1 MVTWNTIRNRI
12 PGMRSGGAANIAT
25 NVNTNIGH
33 GGPLGPRPGNDPPNR
48 FRSFVNTVIRRRQQN
63 PVQQAPQQNAPQITM
78 ALTITPANVPLPD
91 FDFDINHEVNR
102 RMAAAQKTSIFD
114 GLPKV
119 EDLEKKTRKLEGT
132 RQTIKVP
139 VYRPDTF
146 KSAEAV
152 SSKAALPGKPLGHL
166 PQRSYNQV
174 MQILGQPDSASP
186 LGIPTLITNLD
197 KEIDE
202 LETYKAQV
210 KQALDDN
217 KQPGNAIGKN
227 DVKYA
232 RHVVA
237 MYNADNPK
245 LHAEVFNSPPDLI
258 QYIKENIDD
267 FSRLR
272 ALFRMGSTSGI
283 LHHAAADIRVKDGK
297 ATIVCADPANFTEQ
311 NIFRSVMAMDDA
323 LEDLPPE
330 KRECGYVGVGAQNS
344 PNDCVIFG
352 ESFLKKMDDEEE
364 FFDKMHDKLY
374 NGQPLNS
381 DAHIK
386 PRKADKEEAM
396 DIAEE
401 MFKDGL
407 KNISQIS
414 PDARHFFPLSFYK
427 HSHSPKDVGEL
438 LGRQP
443 EKSETKVNKAHP
455 DRPAQTLPER
465 VDAHIP
471 EDGRKHG
478 DGTFK
483 YSISIEEKRLD
494 EIDKTIEFFR
504 GLKKTLV
511 SAE

>member
-1 MVTWNTIRNRI
+1 
-12 PGMRSGGAANIAT
+12 
-25 NVNTNIGH
+25 
-33 GGPLGPRPGNDPPNR
+33 
-48 FRSFVNTVIRRRQQN
+48 
-63 PVQQAPQQNAPQITM
+63 
-78 ALTITPANVPLPD
+78 
-91 FDFDINHEVNR
+91 
-102 RMAAAQKTSIFD
+102 
-114 GLPKV
+114 
-119 EDLEKKTRKLEGT
+119 
-132 RQTIKVP
+132 
-139 VYRPDTF
+139 
-146 KSAEAV
+146 
-152 SSKAALPGKPLGHL
+152 
-166 PQRSYNQV
+166 
-174 MQILGQPDSASP
+174 
-186 LGIPTLITNLD
+186 
-197 KEIDE
+197 
-202 LETYKAQV
+202 
-210 KQALDDN
+210 
-217 KQPGNAIGKN
+217 
-227 DVKYA
+227 
-232 RHVVA
+232 
-237 MYNADNPK
+237 
-245 LHAEVFNSPPDLI
+245 
-258 QYIKENIDD
+258 
-267 FSRLR
+267 
-272 ALFRMGSTSGI
+272 
-283 LHHAAADIRVKDGK
+283 
-297 ATIVCADPANFTEQ
+297 
-311 NIFRSVMAMDDA
+311 
-323 LEDLPPE
+323 
-330 KRECGYVGVGAQNS
+330 
-344 PNDCVIFG
+344 
-352 ESFLKKMDDEEE
+352 MDDEGE

-414 PDARHFFPLSFYK
+414 PDAKHFFPLSFYK

-471 EDGRKHG
+471 EGGRKHG